1 MSKLSIKERIRSHSS
16 LDSLLN
22 DAPKSISVIIRLHDD
37 FKNMMTDELFDDI
50 QTYMA
55 DLNSKLDVR
64 SEINLAALLY
74 ATGKVCM
81 NIFSRYRYL
90 YPAYNI

>member
-1 MSKLSIKERIRSHSS
+1 
-16 LDSLLN
+16 
-22 DAPKSISVIIRLHDD
+22 
-37 FKNMMTDELFDDI
+37 MMTDELFDDI